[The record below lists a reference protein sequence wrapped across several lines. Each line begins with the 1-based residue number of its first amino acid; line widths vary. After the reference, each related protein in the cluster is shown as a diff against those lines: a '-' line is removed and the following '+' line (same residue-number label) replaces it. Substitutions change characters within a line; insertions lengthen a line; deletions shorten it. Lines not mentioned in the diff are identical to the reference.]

1 MTVSGNVTKPPV
13 LAHGGSLG
21 TVKRVVAKSYG
32 VRIADIVGPSI
43 KRQFLWPRRVAMY
56 LAREVTEHS
65 YPEIGRAFGGLHH
78 ATVIQS
84 ERAVGDQIAR
94 SNEIGSE
101 VRAVKASVC
110 SALGLTALPEGGAP

>member
-32 VRIADIVGPSI
+32 VRIADIVGPSR

-65 YPEIGRAFGGLHH
+65 YPEIGRAFGGRHH

-84 ERAVGDQIAR
+84 ERAVRDQIERSAEIRSELRAMEDAAR
-94 SNEIGSE
+94 AAERGQ
-101 VRAVKASVC
+101 
-110 SALGLTALPEGGAP
+110 